1 MNVSTQVDIMFVLRG
16 CLADGEVLLRVE
28 TVPAVVV
35 PGLGEAEVVV
45 AGVGGRLLAPVPD
58 EGPHGLAGVA
68 PVPLVLLQLVV
79 RPAPPRVGR
88 AWQSSSILRSTILH
102 PLILILGELFSYFI
116 ISNLVRHFHLCSLPK
131 IGMLNR
137 KCKYISSLI
146 VQFSDKVLSACKCS
160 N

>member
-68 PVPLVLLQLVV
+68 PVPLILLQLVI
-79 RPAPPRVGR
+79 RSAPPRVGR
-88 AWQSSSILRSTILH
+88 A
-102 PLILILGELFSYFI
+102 
-116 ISNLVRHFHLCSLPK
+116 
-131 IGMLNR
+131 
-137 KCKYISSLI
+137 
-146 VQFSDKVLSACKCS
+146 
-160 N
+160 